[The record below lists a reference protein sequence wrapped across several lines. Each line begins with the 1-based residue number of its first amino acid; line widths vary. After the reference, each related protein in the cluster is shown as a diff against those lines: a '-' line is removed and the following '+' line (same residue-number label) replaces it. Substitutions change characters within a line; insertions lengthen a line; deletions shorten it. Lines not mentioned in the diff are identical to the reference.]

1 MIKPFEK
8 EIIIEHL
15 GKQPSKKIIPIL
27 NKKKIYNSKGKS
39 FSPKS
44 IQDII
49 NGKTENRS
57 VETQI
62 IKIIETEKQLKI
74 KMEGLKK
81 QVFGKR

>member
-1 MIKPFEK
+1 MIKPLEK
-8 EIIIEHL
+8 EIIVKYL

-27 NKKKIYNSKGKS
+27 NKKRILNARGRS

-49 NGKTENRS
+49 NGKTENLR

-62 IKIIETEKQLKI
+62 IKIVEAARRKEKRMETLKNH
-74 KMEGLKK
+74 
-81 QVFGKR
+81 VFS

>member
-8 EIIIEHL
+8 EIIIKYL
-15 GKQPSKKIIPIL
+15 GKQPSKKIIPVL
-27 NKKKIYNSKGKS
+27 NKKKIYNSRGKS

-62 IKIIETEKQLKI
+62 IKIIETEKQIEI
-74 KMEGLKK
+74 KMEGFKN